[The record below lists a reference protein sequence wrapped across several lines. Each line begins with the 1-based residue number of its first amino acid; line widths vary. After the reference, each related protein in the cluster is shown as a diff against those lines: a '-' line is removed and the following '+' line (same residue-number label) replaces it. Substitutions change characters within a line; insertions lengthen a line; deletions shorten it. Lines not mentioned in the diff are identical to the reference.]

1 MKISLLKWKF
11 NKFFTTKFSQIP
23 ILNTQSLPFKRN
35 KNKVVNSWW
44 SESICIY
51 RACKSFLSATLYT
64 DLNKEALLGLKYI
77 FEVVMY
83 IEKKKVNYITSG
95 SSLYPV
101 SIVTRVRKSS
111 RFVFPKFS
119 TPSIIAEGL
128 CIHLLL
134 VKNIVQIEVK
144 ILRVRKEDDW

>member
-11 NKFFTTKFSQIP
+11 NKFFTTKFLQIP
-23 ILNTQSLPFKRN
+23 TLNTQSIQFKRN

-51 RACKSFLSATLYT
+51 RACKSFLSATFYT

-77 FEVVMY
+77 FEAVMY
-83 IEKKKVNYITSG
+83 IEKKWIISLQAVVYI
-95 SSLYPV
+95 PV
-101 SIVTRVRKSS
+101 SIVTRVRISS

-144 ILRVRKEDDW
+144 ILRVRREDDW